1 MRVLVIDDER
11 LALVQL
17 ERVLRQS
24 MEITSIDVFQ
34 NPKQAVEQA
43 SELQPDVVFLD
54 IHMPELSG
62 IQAAELIQEICP
74 QADIVFVTAH
84 DEYAIKAFELNAVD
98 YLLKPLQKSRV
109 EITIE
114 RLLKRRSTKPLSK
127 EIEKQEQTVFC
138 FKTLRFQS
146 SHGQPPE
153 LPKWRTA
160 KAQELFCYLLHH
172 RGQIVHK
179 SILLDLFFPE
189 MDMKRAMTQLYTAI
203 YQIRQCLQKM
213 NMIIAIHNSSIQEGY
228 ILDMG
233 QVVLDMER
241 WEQGMVK
248 LSGSISED
256 QDQALRLLGEYEGD
270 YLQDYGYLW
279 AEYERE
285 RLRQLWLSLARMLA
299 AYYLERG
306 DRTSDALQLY
316 ERIQTM
322 DPYQEEEGLIVM
334 RLYDELG
341 CYDKVTFHYER
352 LLQTIESDLGLTV
365 PLQVTEWYKQWQEK
379 KNGKEMLL

>member
-1 MRVLVIDDER
+1 MRVLVVDDER

-17 ERVLRQS
+17 ERVLRQL
-24 MEITSIDVFQ
+24 MEITTIDVFQ

-74 QADIVFVTAH
+74 QTDIVFVTAH

-98 YLLKPLQKSRV
+98 YLLKPLHKSRV

-127 EIEKQEQTVFC
+127 ESERQTQTIYC

-146 SHGQPPE
+146 SGQLVE

-160 KAQELFCYLLHH
+160 KAQELFSYLLHH

-179 SILLDLFFPE
+179 STLLEHFFPE

-203 YQIRQCLQKM
+203 YQIRQCVQKM
-213 NMIIAIHNSSIQEGY
+213 NMDITIHNSSIQEGY
-228 ILDMG
+228 ILDIG
-233 QVVLDMER
+233 QVLLDIEQ
-241 WEQGMVK
+241 WEQGFDK
-248 LSGSISED
+248 LKGTISEY

-279 AEYERE
+279 AEHERE
-285 RLRQLWLSLARMLA
+285 RLRQLWLSHARLLG
-299 AYYLERG
+299 AYYLECG
-306 DRTSDALQLY
+306 DKQNEALQLY

-322 DPYQEEEGLIVM
+322 DPYHEEEGLIVM
-334 RLYDELG
+334 MLYDELG
-341 CYDKVTFHYER
+341 CYDKVTLHYER
-352 LLQTIESDLGLTV
+352 LLQTIESDLGLAV
-365 PLQVTEWYKQWQEK
+365 PQQVAEWYKQWKEK
-379 KNGKEMLL
+379 KTGKELLL